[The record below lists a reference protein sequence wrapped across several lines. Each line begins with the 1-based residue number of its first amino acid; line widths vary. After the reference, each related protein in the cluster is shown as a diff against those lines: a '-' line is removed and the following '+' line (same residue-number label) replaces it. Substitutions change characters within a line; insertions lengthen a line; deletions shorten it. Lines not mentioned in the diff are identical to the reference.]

1 MEFGLGRV
9 PMISVHMTTFRRLQC
24 GLLRRAVDSVL
35 AQTYG
40 DFEFIICDDAS
51 SDGTSDYLQS
61 VAAADERVTVIRN
74 AKNANSVAISL
85 GRCFKQADPA
95 RPYVTWMFDDC
106 TMEPSAFEVLLARIE
121 ETDADFV
128 FGITRVHNRDGSTLL
143 VGSEPAAKIRDRIAA
158 SSILVPNG
166 AILFRRTIFERVG
179 WYDSSIVLRRSCDWD
194 LFRRAIQA
202 GCSFDRIDTVLMDEY
217 GDLQS
222 DSLRNTFT
230 TTFEIMAKF
239 ARLRDAAGFDLS
251 VDASLSAPIDLIPP
265 GDWSADELT
274 LIYAMFVEYYL
285 SVGNVARA
293 YWWAEKLKTR
303 LPDKPFFLE
312 NLAACVS
319 SRDPTQSPMAA
330 GALAAGIYWTFRET
344 QARRS

>member
-61 VAAADERVTVIRN
+61 VAAADKRVKVIRN

-222 DSLRNTFT
+222 GFPAQHLHHD
-230 TTFEIMAKF
+230 
-239 ARLRDAAGFDLS
+239 LRDHGEVRPAA
-251 VDASLSAPIDLIPP
+251 
-265 GDWSADELT
+265 
-274 LIYAMFVEYYL
+274 
-285 SVGNVARA
+285 
-293 YWWAEKLKTR
+293 
-303 LPDKPFFLE
+303 
-312 NLAACVS
+312 
-319 SRDPTQSPMAA
+319 
-330 GALAAGIYWTFRET
+330 
-344 QARRS
+344 

>member
-1 MEFGLGRV
+1 
-9 PMISVHMTTFRRLQC
+9 
-24 GLLRRAVDSVL
+24 
-35 AQTYG
+35 
-40 DFEFIICDDAS
+40 
-51 SDGTSDYLQS
+51 
-61 VAAADERVTVIRN
+61 
-74 AKNANSVAISL
+74 
-85 GRCFKQADPA
+85 
-95 RPYVTWMFDDC
+95 MFDDC